1 MSMIGRV
8 SAVFSASTSGLTS
21 GVTQAA
27 SSLRG
32 LESSVNSL
40 RGGMSALVAIQGAQL
55 FGSLV
60 SGAQQ
65 VARTF
70 IDMGAAQAQVI
81 DDQSKLAA
89 RVGMTYGEFAGLA
102 LAGDL
107 AGASMDQIAAAVTK
121 ADVAFV
127 RAAEGSQTAIAAF
140 EGLGLSVDQLQGL
153 TAAERFDAIAEAI
166 SQLPTEAQRAEA
178 AIQLFGRA
186 GAGLLPLFAGGA
198 DGIAAARAEAERFGL
213 ALTNVQG
220 QNVEAMNDAFTRAQ
234 AAVNG
239 VVQQVVA
246 FLAPAIEAA
255 TTQFSNLVG
264 EVGGANIGQ
273 AIGEALLRGAEFLAT
288 IGDSLIAN
296 FGSVFDYLSQVGGQW
311 NAVWDFGQRVAAFFA
326 GIGDS
331 LQAAFGILIGVI
343 TGPVEGLIGAAQAI
357 GQALG
362 LDTSGLDSALAAMDA
377 FNATLGDGIEENIN
391 SAAANFGRA
400 FGDNLDANAA
410 GEAIAGPMQ
419 SAVQS
424 WAEAARNAAAQVD
437 VAATTTVEQRV
448 TVDASSVNEA
458 IRGVDS
464 RSRDGI
470 ELMFKLMRG
479 DNGDSTQERIA
490 RAAEQTAENTRDF
503 GVEFDEVDLAPAA
516 GV

>member
-1 MSMIGRV
+1 MSMIGKV

-21 GVTQAA
+21 GVSAA
-27 SSLRG
+27 SSSLRG
-32 LESSVNSL
+32 LESSVSSL

-65 VARTF
+65 VARSF
-70 IDMGAAQAQVI
+70 VSMGAAQAQVI

-89 RVGMTYGEFAGLA
+89 RLGMTYGEFAGLA

-107 AGASMDQIAAAVTK
+107 AGVSMETMGSAITK

-140 EGLGLSVDQLQGL
+140 EGLGLSVEQLQGMS
-153 TAAERFDAIAEAI
+153 AAERFDAIAAAI
-166 SQLPTEAQRAEA
+166 AALPTEAQRAEA
-178 AIQLFGRA
+178 AVQLFGRA
-186 GAGLLPLFAGGA
+186 GASLLPLFAGGA
-198 DGIAAARAEAERFGL
+198 EGIAQARAEAERFGL
-213 ALTNVQG
+213 TLTNLQG

-246 FLAPAIEAA
+246 YLAPAIEAA

-273 AIGEALLRGAEFLAT
+273 AIGQALLQGAEFLAG
-288 IGDSLIAN
+288 IGDGLIAQ
-296 FGSVFDYLSQVGGQW
+296 FGSSFQYFSEVGAQW
-311 NAVWDFGQRVAAFFA
+311 NAVWGFGQRVASFFL

-331 LQAAFGILIGVI
+331 LQASFGVLVGAI
-343 TGPVEGLIGAAQAI
+343 TGPVQGLLTAAQTI

-362 LDTSGLDSALAAMDA
+362 LDTSGLDQALAGMEA
-377 FNATLGDGIEENIN
+377 FNATLGDGITENIN
-391 SAAANFGRA
+391 SAADNFGAA
-400 FGDNLDANAA
+400 FADEANAA
-410 GEAIAGPMQ
+410 GEAVAGPMQ

-424 WAEAARNAAAQVD
+424 WAQAARDAAAQMD
-437 VAATTTVEQRV
+437 VANRTTVGPAGGAAAQAAQAAVKGIE
-448 TVDASSVNEA
+448 
-458 IRGVDS
+458 S
-464 RSRDGI
+464 RSREGI
-470 ELMFKLMRG
+470 ELMFQLMRG
-479 DNGDSTQERIA
+479 EQGNSTQERIA
-490 RAAEQTAENTRDF
+490 RAAEETAENTANM
-503 GVEFDEVDLAPAA
+503 GIEVEEFDLAPAA